1 MILASTSHVGVRLC
15 PASRRQ
21 SGILVPKSH
30 AQIRTAVLD
39 LVCLPPALSFALIT
53 ALDAQAEA
61 ARPPVCSATRRHP
74 HQCDSEGLY
83 PAP

>member
-1 MILASTSHVGVRLC
+1 MLA
-15 PASRRQ
+15 
-21 SGILVPKSH
+21 I
-30 AQIRTAVLD
+30 
-39 LVCLPPALSFALIT
+39 VCLPPALAFALIT
-53 ALDAQAEA
+53 ALDSEAEA